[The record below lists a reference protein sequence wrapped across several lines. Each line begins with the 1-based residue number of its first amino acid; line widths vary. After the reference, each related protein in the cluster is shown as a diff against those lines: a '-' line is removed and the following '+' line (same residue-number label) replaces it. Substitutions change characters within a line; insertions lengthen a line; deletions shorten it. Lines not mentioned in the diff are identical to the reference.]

1 MWTTQILSEKTNS
14 TYADLVSGKTPALI
28 IPNVL
33 SSSFCISLSR
43 KILKTNLIGF
53 NLGISKK
60 IGTSLSS
67 HIYKKSEYFSN
78 ALLSNQTLKNLFSD
92 NVSPIDVMQQTISKI
107 SQKKIS
113 SAFEN
118 EMIYSIAMIRI
129 HEHGDSVH
137 LHRDNSD
144 FEMSEYGIS
153 NLKNQL
159 SAILYLQSPLN
170 GGKLRIYNKMWN
182 KNDEHMRCP
191 EFGYSSD
198 LIKNVPQKNIF
209 PIAGNMV
216 IFNPKLYHQVE
227 SVIGIKSRISLGFF
241 FGEMSKNHLCSWT

>member
-1 MWTTQILSEKTNS
+1 MWTTQILREATNS
-14 TYADLVSGKTPALI
+14 TYTDLVSGKTPALI
-28 IPNVL
+28 VPNVL

-43 KILKTNLIGF
+43 KILKTNLMGV

-137 LHRDNSD
+137 LHRDNSN

-170 GGKLRIYNKMWN
+170 GGNLTIYNKMWN
-182 KNDEHMRCP
+182 KNDEQMRCP

-216 IFNPKLYHQVE
+216 IFNPKLYHKVE

-241 FGEMSKNHLCSWT
+241 FGEMSRNHLCSWT

>member
-1 MWTTQILSEKTNS
+1 MWTTQIVRETTNS
-14 TYADLVSGKTPALI
+14 TYADLISGKIPALI
-28 IPNVL
+28 VPNIL
-33 SSSFCISLSR
+33 SNLSCISLSR
-43 KILKTNLIGF
+43 KILKTNFIGF
-53 NLGISKK
+53 SPGISRK

-67 HIYKKSEYFSN
+67 HIYEKSEYFSN

-159 SAILYLQSPLN
+159 SVILYLQSPLN
-170 GGKLRIYNKMWN
+170 GGKLTIYNKMWN
-182 KNDEHMRCP
+182 KNDEQMRCP

-216 IFNPKLYHQVE
+216 IFNPKLYHKVE

>member
-1 MWTTQILSEKTNS
+1 MWTTQILREATNS
-14 TYADLVSGKTPALI
+14 TYTDLVSGKTPALI

-170 GGKLRIYNKMWN
+170 GGNLTIYNKMWN
-182 KNDEHMRCP
+182 KNDEQMRCP

-216 IFNPKLYHQVE
+216 IFNPKLYHKVE

-241 FGEMSKNHLCSWT
+241 FGEMSRNHLCSWT

>member
-1 MWTTQILSEKTNS
+1 MWTTQIVRETTNS
-14 TYADLVSGKTPALI
+14 TYADLISGKIPALI
-28 IPNVL
+28 VPNIL
-33 SSSFCISLSR
+33 SNLSCISLSR
-43 KILKTNLIGF
+43 KILKTNFIGF
-53 NLGISKK
+53 SPGISKK

-67 HIYKKSEYFSN
+67 HIYEKSEYFSN

-107 SQKKIS
+107 LQKKLS
-113 SAFEN
+113 PAFEN

-129 HEHGDSVH
+129 HEHGDFVH
-137 LHRDNSD
+137 LHRDNSN

-153 NLKNQL
+153 NFKNQL
-159 SAILYLQSPLN
+159 SAILYLQSPLH
-170 GGKLRIYNKMWN
+170 GGELTIYDKMWN
-182 KNDEHMRCP
+182 KNDEQMRCP

-198 LIKNVPQKNIF
+198 LIKNVPQKYIF

>member
-170 GGKLRIYNKMWN
+170 GGNLTIYNKMWN
-182 KNDEHMRCP
+182 KNDEQMRCP
-191 EFGYSSD
+191 EFGYSTD

-216 IFNPKLYHQVE
+216 IFNPKLYHKVE

-241 FGEMSKNHLCSWT
+241 FGEMSRNHLCSWT

>member
-1 MWTTQILSEKTNS
+1 MWTTQILKKTTNS
-14 TYADLVSGKTPALI
+14 TYTDLVSGKVPALI
-28 IPNVL
+28 VPNVL
-33 SSSFCISLSR
+33 SSSYCISLSR
-43 KILKTNLIGF
+43 KILKTNFIGISP
-53 NLGISKK
+53 GISKK

-67 HIYKKSEYFSN
+67 HIYEKSKYFSN
-78 ALLSNQTLKNLFSD
+78 ALVSNQTLKNLFSD

-107 SQKKIS
+107 FQKQLLP
-113 SAFEN
+113 AFEN

-159 SAILYLQSPLN
+159 SAILYLQSPLH
-170 GGKLRIYNKMWN
+170 GGELTIYDKMWN
-182 KNDEHMRCP
+182 KNDERMRYP
-191 EFGYSSD
+191 EFGYSLD
-198 LIKNVPQKNIF
+198 LIKNTTQKKIL
-209 PIAGNMV
+209 PVAGNMI

-227 SVIGIKSRISLGFF
+227 SAIGIKSRISLGFF
-241 FGEMSKNHLCSWT
+241 FGEMSKNYLCSWT

>member
-1 MWTTQILSEKTNS
+1 MWTTQILREATNS
-14 TYADLVSGKTPALI
+14 TYTDLVSGKTPALI
-28 IPNVL
+28 VPNVL

-43 KILKTNLIGF
+43 KILKTNLMGV

-170 GGKLRIYNKMWN
+170 GGKLTIYNKMWN
-182 KNDEHMRCP
+182 KNDEQMRCP

-216 IFNPKLYHQVE
+216 IFNPKLYHKVE

>member
-1 MWTTQILSEKTNS
+1 MWTTQILREATNS
-14 TYADLVSGKTPALI
+14 TYTDLVSGKTPALI
-28 IPNVL
+28 VPSVL

-43 KILKTNLIGF
+43 KILKTNLMGV

-129 HEHGDSVH
+129 YEHGDFVH
-137 LHRDNSD
+137 LHRDNSN

-153 NLKNQL
+153 NFKNQL
-159 SAILYLQSPLN
+159 SAILYLQSPLH
-170 GGKLRIYNKMWN
+170 GGELTIYDKMWN
-182 KNDEHMRCP
+182 KNDERMRYP

-198 LIKNVPQKNIF
+198 LIKNVTQKKIL
-209 PIAGNMV
+209 PVTGTMI

-241 FGEMSKNHLCSWT
+241 FGEMSKNYLCSWT

>member
-1 MWTTQILSEKTNS
+1 MWTTQILREATNS
-14 TYADLVSGKTPALI
+14 TYTDLVSGKTPALI
-28 IPNVL
+28 VPSVL

-43 KILKTNLIGF
+43 KILKTNLMGV

-129 HEHGDSVH
+129 HEHGESVH
-137 LHRDNSD
+137 LHRDKSD

-159 SAILYLQSPLN
+159 SVILYLQSPLN
-170 GGKLRIYNKMWN
+170 GGKLTIYNKMWN
-182 KNDEHMRCP
+182 KNDEQMRCP

-216 IFNPKLYHQVE
+216 IFNPKLYHKVE

>member
-43 KILKTNLIGF
+43 KILKTNLMGV

-170 GGKLRIYNKMWN
+170 GGNLTIYNKMWN
-182 KNDEHMRCP
+182 KNDEQMRCP

-216 IFNPKLYHQVE
+216 IFNPKLYHKVE

-241 FGEMSKNHLCSWT
+241 FGEMSRNHLCSWT

>member
-1 MWTTQILSEKTNS
+1 MWTTQILREATNS
-14 TYADLVSGKTPALI
+14 TYTDLVSGKTSALI
-28 IPNVL
+28 VPSVL

-43 KILKTNLIGF
+43 KILKTNLMGV

-67 HIYKKSEYFSN
+67 HIYEKSEYFSN

-159 SAILYLQSPLN
+159 SVILYLQSPLN
-170 GGKLRIYNKMWN
+170 GGKLTIYNKMWN
-182 KNDEHMRCP
+182 KNDEQMRCP

-216 IFNPKLYHQVE
+216 IFNPKLYHKVE